1 MGVSC
6 QVFAALARNA
16 LSRPLPRGQNRDN
29 PHAGITVFWTLDR
42 MDFELTEDQRAVEDA
57 ARKFAKDRL
66 LPFAAEW
73 DEKEHFPVDVMREAA
88 ALGFASIY
96 VKSDVGGSEMSRLD
110 AAIIMEELSAGCTS
124 TAAFISIHNMASWM
138 IDRFGNEEQR
148 KRLLPKLVTMEK
160 IASYCLTEPGSGS
173 DAASLK
179 TRAVKDDDHYVLNG
193 SKAFI
198 SGAGVSDVYVCMVRT
213 GEDGPKGISCIV
225 VEKGMP
231 GLSFGKKERKMGWNS
246 QPTAQVI
253 FDNCRVPVA
262 NRIGAEGEGFR
273 IAMMGLDG
281 GRINIGA
288 CSVGTAR
295 AALDE
300 AKTYVTDRKQF
311 GRPIAEFQATQF
323 KLADMA
329 TELEASRL
337 MIRNAADAL
346 DKKAPR
352 ATMLC
357 AMAKRFASDMG
368 SKIANEALQ
377 LHGGYGY
384 LKDFPAERHVRD
396 LRVHQILEGTNEI
409 MRVIVAREMFRQ

>member
-1 MGVSC
+1 
-6 QVFAALARNA
+6 
-16 LSRPLPRGQNRDN
+16 
-29 PHAGITVFWTLDR
+29 
-42 MDFELTEDQRAVEDA
+42 MDFELTEDQRAIEEA
-57 ARKFAKDRL
+57 ARRFAIDKL
-66 LPFAAEW
+66 APHAAEW
-73 DEKEHFPVDVMREAA
+73 DETAHFPVDVLREAA

-96 VKSDVGGSEMSRLD
+96 IKGDVGGSEMSRLD
-110 AAIIMEELSAGCTS
+110 AAIIFEELSAGCTS

-138 IDRFGNEEQR
+138 IDRFAGEEQR
-148 KRLLPKLVTMEK
+148 KRFLPTLTTMER

-173 DAASLK
+173 DAAALK
-179 TRAVKDDDHYVLNG
+179 TRAVKDGDHYVLNG

-198 SGAGVSDVYVCMVRT
+198 SGAGTSDVYVCMVRT
-213 GEDGPKGISCIV
+213 GEEGPKGISCIV
-225 VEKGMP
+225 VEKGTP

-246 QPTAQVI
+246 QPTALVN

-300 AKTYVTDRKQF
+300 AKAYAMDRKQF
-311 GRPIAEFQATQF
+311 GKRIADFQASQF

-337 MIRNAADAL
+337 MIRSAAAAL
-346 DKKAPR
+346 DRRDPR

-357 AMAKRFASDMG
+357 AMAKRFATDTGYS
-368 SKIANEALQ
+368 IANQALQ

-409 MRVIVAREMFRQ
+409 MRVIVSREMFRQ

>member
-1 MGVSC
+1 
-6 QVFAALARNA
+6 
-16 LSRPLPRGQNRDN
+16 
-29 PHAGITVFWTLDR
+29 
-42 MDFELTEDQRAVEDA
+42 
-57 ARKFAKDRL
+57 
-66 LPFAAEW
+66 
-73 DEKEHFPVDVMREAA
+73 MREAA

-138 IDRFGNEEQR
+138 IDRFGTDEQR

-179 TRAVKDDDHYVLNG
+179 TRAVKDSDHYVLNG

-300 AKTYVTDRKQF
+300 AKAYVTDRKQF

-346 DKKAPR
+346 DKKVPR

>member
-1 MGVSC
+1 
-6 QVFAALARNA
+6 
-16 LSRPLPRGQNRDN
+16 
-29 PHAGITVFWTLDR
+29 
-42 MDFELTEDQRAVEDA
+42 
-57 ARKFAKDRL
+57 
-66 LPFAAEW
+66 
-73 DEKEHFPVDVMREAA
+73 MREAA

-96 VKSDVGGSEMSRLD
+96 VRDDVGGSSLSRLD
-110 AAIIMEELSAGCTS
+110 AAIIFEELSAGCTS
-124 TAAFISIHNMASWM
+124 TAAFLSIHNMASWM
-138 IDRFGNEEQR
+138 IDRFGNEMQR
-148 KRLLPKLVTMEK
+148 QRFLPKLVTMDHV
-160 IASYCLTEPGSGS
+160 ASYCLTEPGSGS

-179 TRAVKDDDHYVLNG
+179 TRAVKNGNQYVLNG

-198 SGAGVSDVYVCMVRT
+198 SGAGTSDIYVCMVRS
-213 GEDGPKGISCIV
+213 GEEGPKGISCIV
-225 VEKGMP
+225 VEKGTP

-253 FDNCRVPVA
+253 FDDCRVPVE
-262 NRIGAEGEGFR
+262 NRIGSEGEGFR

-295 AALDE
+295 AALEE
-300 AKTYVTDRKQF
+300 AKAYVQERRQF
-311 GRPIAEFQATQF
+311 GRSISDFQATQF

-329 TELEASRL
+329 TELEAGRL
-337 MIRNAADAL
+337 MIRSAAAAL
-346 DKKAPR
+346 DHREPR

-357 AMAKRFASDMG
+357 AMAKRYATDMG
-368 SKIANEALQ
+368 FKVANDALQ

-409 MRVIVAREMFRQ
+409 MRVIIAREMLRQ

>member
-1 MGVSC
+1 
-6 QVFAALARNA
+6 
-16 LSRPLPRGQNRDN
+16 
-29 PHAGITVFWTLDR
+29 
-42 MDFELTEDQRAVEDA
+42 MDFSLNEDERAIEET
-57 ARKFAKDRL
+57 ARRFARDRL
-66 LPFAAEW
+66 APFAAEW
-73 DEKEHFPVDVMREAA
+73 DETAHFPVDRLREAA
-88 ALGFASIY
+88 ALGFAGIY

-138 IDRFGNEEQR
+138 IDRYGGEAQR
-148 KRLLPKLVTMEK
+148 KRFLPQLTTMEK

-173 DAASLK
+173 DAAALK
-179 TRAVKDDDHYVLNG
+179 TRAVKDGDHYVLNG

-198 SGAGVSDVYVCMVRT
+198 SGAGASDIYVCMVRT
-213 GEDGPKGISCIV
+213 GEDGPKGISCLV
-225 VEKGMP
+225 VEKGTP

-253 FDNCRVPVA
+253 FEDCRVPVA
-262 NRIGAEGEGFR
+262 NRIGAEGDGFR
-273 IAMMGLDG
+273 IAMSGLDG

-300 AKTYVTDRKQF
+300 AKAYVKDRKQF
-311 GRPIAEFQATQF
+311 GKPIADFQVTQF

-329 TELEASRL
+329 TELEAARL
-337 MIRNAADAL
+337 MIRSAASAL
-346 DKKAPR
+346 DRRDPR
-352 ATMLC
+352 ATMYC
-357 AMAKRFASDMG
+357 AMAKRFASDAG

-409 MRVIVAREMFRQ
+409 MRVIVSREMFRQ

>member
-1 MGVSC
+1 
-6 QVFAALARNA
+6 
-16 LSRPLPRGQNRDN
+16 
-29 PHAGITVFWTLDR
+29 

-57 ARKFAKDRL
+57 ARRFAREKL
-66 LPFAAEW
+66 APQAALW
-73 DEKEHFPVDVMREAA
+73 DEKEIFPVETLREAA
-88 ALGFASIY
+88 ALGFAGIY

-110 AAIIMEELSAGCTS
+110 AAIIFEELSAGCTS
-124 TAAFISIHNMASWM
+124 TAAYISIHNMASWM
-138 IDRFGNEEQR
+138 IDRFGNDEQR
-148 KRLLPKLVTMEK
+148 KRLLPKLATMEK
-160 IASYCLTEPGSGS
+160 IASYCLTEPGAGS
-173 DAASLK
+173 DAANLR
-179 TRAVKDDDHYVLNG
+179 TRAVRDGDHYVLNG

-198 SGAGVSDVYVCMVRT
+198 SGAGVSDIYTCMVRT

-225 VEKGMP
+225 VERGMP

-253 FDNCRVPVA
+253 FDDCRVPLA
-262 NRIGAEGEGFR
+262 NRIGAEGDGFR

-295 AALDE
+295 AALEE
-300 AKTYVTDRKQF
+300 AMAYTKDRKQF
-311 GRPIAEFQATQF
+311 GKAISEFQASQF

-337 MIRNAADAL
+337 MIRSAAASL
-346 DKKAPR
+346 DQRSPR

-357 AMAKRFASDMG
+357 AMAKRFATDTC
-368 SKIANEALQ
+368 SKIANDALQ

-409 MRVIVAREMFRQ
+409 MRVIIARELFRQ